1 MLKAAICT
9 AASPVILLLFSH
21 NCRQYHRSKQLCS
34 NIIFTFRFSYFAFSQ
49 VWFPTVQD
57 VLHADW
63 QDVWHSPHP
72 PFLTVLFSVC
82 VFSVL
87 MCFIFTPPNFAH
99 IAFAIIAHTARFL
112 KYFFTHLSGSH
123 LSSVT
128 AYIFLKIFNSLIL
141 SNFPLKSCRFSTVP
155 DLKLY

>member
-112 KYFFTHLSGSH
+112 KYFFHTSVWFFFMRPSLRAFRLRYKVQMSETNRLSLTKPHG
-123 LSSVT
+123 T
-128 AYIFLKIFNSLIL
+128 FQM
-141 SNFPLKSCRFSTVP
+141 R
-155 DLKLY
+155 

>member
-99 IAFAIIAHTARFL
+99 IAFVIIAHTARFL
-112 KYFFTHLSGSH
+112 KYFFTHPSGF
-123 LSSVT
+123 SSCNHPT
-128 AYIFLKIFNSLIL
+128 KHSTSDAKCKCQKQI
-141 SNFPLKSCRFSTVP
+141 SCPRRNLTVHS
-155 DLKLY
+155 K